1 MHGGTRVRLDAC
13 RVRVHYS
20 GMKIALAQFNAIV
33 GDLDG
38 NIRKLGQ
45 LAVQAVEAGAA
56 ILLTP
61 ELAVS
66 GYPPEDLALRPDFY
80 RENARYLDQLAGSLP
95 PGLTA
100 VVGFPYL
107 DDAGR
112 YNAAAVLRGG
122 RIEAVYC
129 KQRLPNNSVFDELRT
144 FTPGQQPLVFEREG
158 IRFGVNICED
168 IWRPDA
174 VEQAHAAGAQC
185 LLVLNASPYHKN
197 KQALRQEVAR
207 QRVGETGLP
216 IVYVNLVGGQD
227 ELVFDGG
234 SFAMDARGEV
244 SAQFPLFEE
253 GLYFVDLEN
262 GVPTGELHALPDL
275 ETSVYRALVLGVRD
289 YVGKNGFPG
298 VIVGSSGGVDSAL
311 TLCVAVDALG
321 PERVKAVMM
330 PSQYTAGMS
339 LDDAQELAAN
349 LDIRH
354 SILPIRPMFDSFRTA
369 LGEEFAG
376 LAEDL
381 TEENIQARVRG
392 VLLMALSNKSGSM
405 VLTTG
410 NKSEMAAGYATLYGD
425 MAGGF
430 AVLKDVAKTLVWRL
444 ARYRNTLSP
453 VIPARIITRP
463 PSAELRPDQTDQDS
477 LPPYE
482 VLDGIMERYM
492 EQDLAPR
499 DIVAQGF
506 DEAAVRQVVR
516 LIDRSEYKRR
526 QSAPGVRI
534 TERGFGRDR
543 RYPITNKYQ
552 APF

>member
-1 MHGGTRVRLDAC
+1 
-13 RVRVHYS
+13 
-20 GMKIALAQFNAIV
+20 MKIALAQFNAIV
-33 GDLDG
+33 GDLEG
-38 NIRKLGQ
+38 NVRQIKE
-45 LAVQAVEAGAA
+45 QAISAAEAGAT

-80 RENARYLDQLAGSLP
+80 RENSRYMNELAQMLP
-95 PGLTA
+95 AELTV
-100 VVGFPYL
+100 VVGFPYM

-112 YNAAAVLRGG
+112 HNAAAILHAGV
-122 RIEAVYC
+122 IEAIYR
-129 KQRLPNNSVFDELRT
+129 KQRLPNHSVFDELRT
-144 FTPGQQPLVFEREG
+144 FEPGHKPQLLEVG
-158 IRFGVNICED
+158 GTRFGVTICED
-168 IWRPDA
+168 VWQTGPA
-174 VEQAHAAGAQC
+174 QQAKEAGAEC
-185 LLVLNASPYHKN
+185 LLVLNASPFHQN
-197 KQALRQEVAR
+197 KQPLRYEIVR
-207 QRVGETGLP
+207 QRVRETGIP
-216 IVYVNLVGGQD
+216 IIYANLVGGQD

-234 SFAMDARGEV
+234 SFAMDSKGEV
-244 SAQFPLFEE
+244 CAQFPMFEE
-253 GLYFVDLEN
+253 GLFFVDLAD
-262 GVPTGELHALPDL
+262 GAVKGEVHALPDPD
-275 ETSVYRALVLGVRD
+275 EGVYRALVMGVRD
-289 YVGKNGFPG
+289 YVDKNGFPG
-298 VIVGSSGGVDSAL
+298 VIVGSSGGIDSAL

-321 PERVKAVMM
+321 PERVQAVMM

-339 LDDAQELAAN
+339 LDDAEALARN
-349 LDIRH
+349 LGIRH
-354 SILPIRPMFDSFRTA
+354 SILPIRPMFDSFRAA
-369 LGEEFAG
+369 LSEEFAG
-376 LAEDL
+376 LPEDL

-392 VLLMALSNKSGSM
+392 TLLMALSNKSGKM

-444 ARYRNTLSP
+444 ARYRNTISR
-453 VIPARIITRP
+453 VIPERIITRP

-477 LPPYE
+477 LPPYD

-492 EQDLAPR
+492 EQDMAPR
-499 DIVAQGF
+499 DIIAQGF
-506 DEAAVRQVVR
+506 DEVSVRQVVR

-543 RYPITNKYQ
+543 RYPITNKYS